1 LEVGKNK
8 MNKFSHKKSF
18 AADNY
23 RGSLRKIAFL
33 ISAILFPYFSFG
45 QFYNGSQTD
54 FGQNRVQYQDFKWN
68 YYKFDKYEVYYNKG
82 GQELAIYVARA
93 AKRHIADIEKFF
105 DYTLDD
111 RIQFIVYNKQED
123 FKQSNVGLNSDDGS
137 NVGGVTHIVGR
148 KVFLYYENDHI
159 NLEEQIRAGIAEVLI
174 NQMMYGGNVRDMV
187 KNSTLL
193 NLPEWYTKGLIAY
206 VAKGWNSETDNR
218 VRDGIMSGRYKKFNH
233 LTGEDAL
240 YAGQSIWYYIAEKY
254 SPAVIPNILYMT
266 KVSRNV
272 ESSFLF
278 VLGVNMHV
286 LTIEWMN
293 YYQSNYALNDST
305 RTLPVESPFL
315 AKPRSSRVY
324 SDAKISPTGQYMTYV
339 TNEMGQIKLWLED
352 LSTGKKKRLFK
363 MGQKLDR
370 INDYSYPLITWH
382 PNGQIVSFIYERRGE
397 TWLVVYNVETK
408 EKVTKPIY
416 NFIKI
421 IDFSY
426 SPDGK
431 SFVMSAV
438 QNGQTDIYIYNIGG
452 SNAVPVT
459 HDVYDDLYPR
469 YVDNGKNIVFSS
481 NRPGDTLSAKVDPD
495 TKLNTS
501 FDLFVYNCQTR
512 SNVLRRVTNTPGIDE
527 LQAQP
532 WDSTHFTFI
541 SDQNGIFNRFVG
553 YFDSTIS
560 FIDTAAHY
568 RYLSKS
574 IPVTNYKY
582 GIIEQDICPSANKLT
597 EVIFHD
603 GKYYIY
609 TEAMQSFTSM
619 NSVKLKNTVHRDR
632 MIELAKVDEELEKEN
647 EKKVDNPQ
655 PQGKP
660 MQTVKVYNNPD
671 ERDQAKTKDSTK
683 IDINN
688 YQFDGSKS
696 KPDTHT
702 VPSPPVV
709 NNPDTNQ
716 PNITAPVDEFLLPIA
731 RNYKVQFSTEYVISQ
746 LDNSFLNAGYQ
757 RFGGGGAPVY
767 LNPGFTGLFK
777 IGMSDLLEDHKIV
790 GAVRL
795 SADLKSNEYVLYY
808 EDRTHRWDKSLMLH
822 REGFLNVVGFG
833 SAILKTYTHEARYGL
848 KYPFNEVLSVRG
860 TFGYRNDQTI
870 HLAVNYNELMKKN
883 TYSNSATAKVELV
896 FDNTIKRGLNL
907 NNGMRFK
914 LYAET
919 FQGIDSLVKAKI
931 DSNRTLHNDLYVVGF
946 DFRYYLKVH
955 REIVLCTRISG
966 ATSFGHERLVY
977 YMGGV
982 DNWLTP
988 KFDQSVNISTTENYT
1003 YQTLVTPMR
1012 GFWQNGRNGNSFVV
1026 VNEELRIPVFRY
1038 LFNRPL
1044 RSDFINNFQAIG
1056 FGDIGSAW
1064 TGKSPYD
1071 PANSLNTTV
1080 IGAQGNPIK
1089 VILTNHTEPIIGG
1102 YGFGLRT
1109 RLWGYFVRV
1118 DWAWGVE
1125 NRKVLPR
1132 QTYISFSLDF

>member
-1 LEVGKNK
+1 
-8 MNKFSHKKSF
+8 MNKFSKGKSF
-18 AADNY
+18 SA
-23 RGSLRKIAFL
+23 SLGRICLL
-33 ISAILFPYFSFG
+33 ISALLFPLLSFG

-68 YYKFDKYEVYYNKG
+68 YYKFDKYEVYYNTG
-82 GQELAIYVARA
+82 GKELAIYVARA

-123 FKQSNVGLNSDDGS
+123 FKQSNVGLNSDEGQ

-148 KVFLYYENDHI
+148 KVFLYYENDHV
-159 NLEEQIRAGIAEVLI
+159 NLEEQIRAGIAEALI
-174 NQMMYGGNVRDMV
+174 NQMMYGGNMRDMV

-218 VRDGIMSGRYKKFNH
+218 VRDGIMSGRYQKFNH

-293 YYQSNYALNDST
+293 YYQKNYSLNDST
-305 RTLPVESPFL
+305 RTLPSQVPFL
-315 AKPRSSRVY
+315 NKPKSTRVY
-324 SDAKISPTGQYMTYV
+324 SDVKISPDGHYMTYV
-339 TNEMGQIKLWLED
+339 SNEMGQIKLWLQD
-352 LSTGKKKRLFK
+352 LTPGGKRKRLFK

-382 PNGQIVSFIYERRGE
+382 PSGQILSYIYEKKGE
-397 TWLVVYNVETK
+397 TWLVIYSIEDGTK
-408 EKVTKPIY
+408 VLRPIY

-421 IDFSY
+421 LDYSY

-438 QNGQTDIYIYNIGG
+438 QNGQTDIYVYNIGG
-452 SNAVPVT
+452 GSAIPIT
-459 HDVYDDLYPR
+459 HDIYDDLNPR
-469 YVDNGKNIVFSS
+469 FVNNGKSIIFSS
-481 NRPGDTLSAKVDPD
+481 NRPNDTLTAKVNPD

-501 FDLFVYNCQTR
+501 FDLFVYNWQTR
-512 SNVLRRVTNTPGIDE
+512 SEVLRRITTTPGVNE
-527 LQAQP
+527 FEAQP
-532 WDSTHFTFI
+532 WDSTHFSYI
-541 SDQNGIFNRFVG
+541 SDQNGIYNRYVG
-553 YFDSTIS
+553 YFDSAIS
-560 FIDTAAHY
+560 YIDTAAHY
-568 RYLSKS
+568 RYLAKS
-574 IPVTNYKY
+574 VPVTNYKY
-582 GIIEQDICPSANKLT
+582 GIIEQDISPGANKLS

-609 TEAMQSFTSM
+609 VEDLTPFASLTSI
-619 NSVKLKNTVHRDR
+619 KLKNTVHRDR
-632 MIELAKVDEELEKEN
+632 MIELAKVEEELENQEKIEK
-647 EKKVDNPQ
+647 EKKDNLPA
-655 PQGKP
+655 GKP
-660 MQTVKVYNNPD
+660 MQTVKVYDSSKPA
-671 ERDQAKTKDSTK
+671 QTDSTK

-688 YQFDGSKS
+688 YQFDGAKS
-696 KPDTHT
+696 TATHEAQKPITPDT
-702 VPSPPVV
+702 VSK
-709 NNPDTNQ
+709 DTTISL
-716 PNITAPVDEFLLPIA
+716 PKDEFLLPIA
-731 RNYKVQFSTEYVISQ
+731 RNYKVQFSTEYVVSQ

-757 RFGGGGAPVY
+757 RFSGGGAPVY

-790 GAVRL
+790 GGVRL
-795 SADLKSNEYVLYY
+795 SADLKSNEYVLSF
-808 EDRTHRWDKSLMLH
+808 EDRTRRWDKSIMLH
-822 REGFLNVVGFG
+822 RQGFLNVSGYGTV
-833 SAILKTYTHEARYGL
+833 SHVYTHEARYGL
-848 KYPFNEVLSVRG
+848 KYPFNEVLSARG
-860 TFGYRNDQTI
+860 NFGYRNDQRI
-870 HLAVNYNELMKKN
+870 FLATDYPSLLAKN
-883 TYSNSATAKVELV
+883 TYVNSANAKLELV

-907 NNGMRFK
+907 NNGIRFK
-914 LYAET
+914 VYAET
-919 FQGIDSLVKAKI
+919 FQGLDSLAKAKVS
-931 DSNRTLHNDLYVVGF
+931 SNRAFKNDLYVVGF
-946 DFRYYLKVH
+946 DFRWYIKVH
-955 REIVLCTRISG
+955 REIVWCNRIAS
-966 ATSFGHERLVY
+966 ATSFGHEKLVY

-988 KFDQSVNISTTENYT
+988 KFDQSVNISNAENYT

-1012 GFWQNGRNGNSFVV
+1012 GFWQNIRNGNSFAVI
-1026 VNEELRIPVFRY
+1026 NSELRVPIFRY

-1044 RSDFINNFQAIG
+1044 RSDFINNFQVIG
-1056 FGDIGSAW
+1056 FGDLGSAW

-1080 IGAQGNPIK
+1080 VGAQGNPIM
-1089 VILTNHTEPIIGG
+1089 VILTNHTDPIVGS
-1102 YGFGLRT
+1102 YGFGVRT

-1125 NRKVLPR
+1125 NRTVLPR